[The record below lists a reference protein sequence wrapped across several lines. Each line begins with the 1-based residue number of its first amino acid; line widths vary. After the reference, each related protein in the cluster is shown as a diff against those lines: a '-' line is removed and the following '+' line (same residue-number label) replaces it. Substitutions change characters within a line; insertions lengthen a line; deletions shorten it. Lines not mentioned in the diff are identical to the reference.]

1 MSVTDGRCRLPR
13 PARRT
18 GPFSDLETGLG
29 IASNLLSS
37 RLHDLAGDGL
47 VARAENGAYALT
59 SLGEHTAGLIL
70 ELSNLGVL
78 FDPPAEPKRPGNLRT
93 VYLPLQAILRAAP
106 VRPELRARLVV
117 DGESFT
123 VRSSSSALTVHYRRN
138 RLAGRPTVLSTS
150 YEAIMAVS
158 DGDITLDQ
166 FLDQLEIIE
175 GPDRPRLHR
184 DVPERGDDP
193 IGSRP
198 DGIAVSSVLP
208 PRCTAPRGT
217 AMIVTVIDWSAT
229 TTTALRTCSGTDSSY
244 DPQLARWHDL
254 ARHPTTAHDEPAV
267 VPDASSA
274 PRRSPALTL
283 RSYFAEPRR
292 VGSS

>member
-1 MSVTDGRCRLPR
+1 MSTRRGYDLVCPIARALDRVGDRWTLLILRDLHAG
-13 PARRT
+13 PAR
-18 GPFSDLETGLG
+18 FSDLQTGLG

-37 RLHDLAGDGL
+37 RLRDLADDGL
-47 VARAENGAYALT
+47 VARAETGAYALT

-106 VRPELRARLVV
+106 VRPELCARLVV

-123 VRSSSSALTVHYRRN
+123 VRSSSSALTVHYN
-138 RLAGRPTVLSTS
+138 DIDSTVDTVLSTS

-175 GPDRPRLHR
+175 GP
-184 DVPERGDDP
+184 E
-193 IGSRP
+193 
-198 DGIAVSSVLP
+198 
-208 PRCTAPRGT
+208 
-217 AMIVTVIDWSAT
+217 
-229 TTTALRTCSGTDSSY
+229 
-244 DPQLARWHDL
+244 
-254 ARHPTTAHDEPAV
+254 
-267 VPDASSA
+267 SA
-274 PRRSPALTL
+274 PAFIEMFRSGAMT
-283 RSYFAEPRR
+283 RSGVDPT
-292 VGSS
+292 G

>member
-1 MSVTDGRCRLPR
+1 MSTRRGYDLVCPIARALDRVGDRWTLLILRDLHAG
-13 PARRT
+13 PAR
-18 GPFSDLETGLG
+18 FSDLETGLG

-37 RLHDLAGDGL
+37 RLRDLAGDGL

-123 VRSSSSALTVHYRRN
+123 VRSSSSALTVHY
-138 RLAGRPTVLSTS
+138 GEIDSPVDTVLSTS

-175 GPDRPRLHR
+175 GP
-184 DVPERGDDP
+184 E
-193 IGSRP
+193 
-198 DGIAVSSVLP
+198 
-208 PRCTAPRGT
+208 
-217 AMIVTVIDWSAT
+217 
-229 TTTALRTCSGTDSSY
+229 
-244 DPQLARWHDL
+244 
-254 ARHPTTAHDEPAV
+254 
-267 VPDASSA
+267 SA
-274 PRRSPALTL
+274 PAFIEMFRSGAMT
-283 RSYFAEPRR
+283 RSGVDPT
-292 VGSS
+292 G